1 MSIRKHK
8 GKIALS
14 IAAAFWAACDNDS
27 GNEPTFEIIK
37 GNSCEEDEQA
47 AGCQAIALYG
57 VPSYD
62 MSSAEVSGDCDEA
75 SGCAESSSSE
85 ALATESSSSEALAP
99 ASSSVNSEYPYVS
112 GIHPSLHCKDS
123 TAHHYSTCPRSKP
136 VAKVV
141 EDFEN
146 MPLEYGVV
154 PVYGVIYPVCQDKDY
169 DYSVFKCEDGSVYPD
184 NSEFKVVDGVLT
196 QYEFVHGDY
205 VPAKEAFA
213 KETEESEASAKYP
226 YQVAQDTTVNCK
238 AVVTTEIRKVSWAVG
253 NYDQLQ
259 RKYTYKCTDGKEYK
273 HDELRQTE
281 EGNLYTHKETEN

>member
-1 MSIRKHK
+1 MHIRKHWK
-8 GKIALS
+8 KFTLAVAAL
-14 IAAAFWAACDNDS
+14 FWA
-27 GNEPTFEIIK
+27 G
-37 GNSCEEDEQA
+37 CESNPDYSVAPSNGENQA
-47 AGCQAIALYG
+47 NLSSQSDPASSESAIESSSDALE
-57 VPSYD
+57 S
-62 MSSAEVSGDCDEA
+62 
-75 SGCAESSSSE
+75 SSSSE
-85 ALATESSSSEALAP
+85 ATDPTSSGAQES
-99 ASSSVNSEYPYVS
+99 SSSVNSEYPYVS
-112 GIHPSLHCKDS
+112 GIHPSLRCKDS
-123 TAHHYSTCPRSKP
+123 TAHHYSTCPRSEP

-146 MPLEYGVV
+146 MPLEYGVE

-196 QYEFVHGDY
+196 QYEFVHGEY

-226 YQVAQDTTVNCK
+226 YQLAQDTTVNCK
-238 AVVTTEIRKVSWAVG
+238 AVVTTEIGKVSWAVG